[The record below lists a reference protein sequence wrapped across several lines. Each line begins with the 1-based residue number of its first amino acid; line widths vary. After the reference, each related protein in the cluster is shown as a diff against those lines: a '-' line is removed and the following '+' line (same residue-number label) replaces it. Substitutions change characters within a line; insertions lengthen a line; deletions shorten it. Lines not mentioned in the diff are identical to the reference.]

1 MIAMSDRRRIVRFG
15 PYEADLHTRE
25 LRRHGVRVPL
35 QQQPF
40 LILEVLLDNPGEL
53 VTREQLHQAI
63 WPQGTYVSFERGL
76 TSAMRKVRQALDERA
91 ESPAFI
97 ETLPGRGYRF
107 IAPVSLDHD
116 AASAPRAGMRWLMR
130 VAAILLVGWFEGG
143 VGPKTLAAERLAAA
157 EELSAYA
164 CLLKSQGRF
173 EEGLRAIQKAHAIA
187 PESARFTAEV
197 GLHLHATHHY
207 DEEMAMLLQ
216 AVRQDVR
223 SPDAWMHLG
232 LGYARRSRF
241 DQAVAALERA
251 QEVSGGE
258 RARYWLTWAQKQQR
272 AAAPPLVTTTPSL

>member
-1 MIAMSDRRRIVRFG
+1 MSGMDERRPIVRFG

-40 LILEVLLDNPGEL
+40 LILEALLKQPGDL

-76 TSAMRKVRQALDERA
+76 TSAMRKVRQALDDHA
-91 ESPAFI
+91 ESATFI

-107 IAPVSLDHD
+107 IAPVSIGDP
-116 AASAPRAGMRWLMR
+116 AASAPRAGMRWLAR
-130 VAAILLVGWFEGG
+130 IAAVLLLGWFEGG
-143 VGPKTLAAERLAAA
+143 VGPNTLAAERLAAA

-173 EEGLRAIQKAHAIA
+173 EEGLMAIRKAHALA

-197 GLHLHATHHY
+197 GLHLHATRRY
-207 DEEMAMLLQ
+207 DDEMAMLLQ
-216 AVRQDVR
+216 AVRQDAR
-223 SPDAWMHLG
+223 SPDAWLHLG
-232 LGYARRSRF
+232 LGYARRSKF
-241 DQAVAALERA
+241 DEAVAALERA
-251 QEVSGGE
+251 SQISNGQ
-258 RARYWLTWAQKQQR
+258 RAQYWLQWAKAER
-272 AAAPPLVTTTPSL
+272 AAARVALRS